1 VISLF
6 FSFFFLRESKL
17 SATRKVYSLGM
28 PLGAIFKNITV
39 WFSGH
44 CFLTSQEIPMKT
56 FPCCASLLIFAL
68 FTTVGFSQDQSDKPT
83 KRAAFI
89 KKFDKDGDGK
99 LSESEREAAKKAA
112 AKRGNKGQ
120 PSDPRKPGP
129 DRQALLKKFDK
140 DGDGKLNTAEQ
151 AALRSAMQKKRGP
164 AEKGPGKGRPNM
176 KQLLA
181 KYDTNGDG
189 KLDAKERAKIK
200 KPAPRPET
208 ERNKQTNQE
217 RQQKLLQRFDK
228 DGDGE
233 LSPAERRAMKEF
245 LEKRRAERGPN
256 GPRPAG
262 NGKPNVPRNRLD
274 QKKVLKQFDVNGD
287 GKLDASEKT
296 AARNA
301 VRKKTK

>member
-1 VISLF
+1 
-6 FSFFFLRESKL
+6 
-17 SATRKVYSLGM
+17 
-28 PLGAIFKNITV
+28 
-39 WFSGH
+39 
-44 CFLTSQEIPMKT
+44 MKT